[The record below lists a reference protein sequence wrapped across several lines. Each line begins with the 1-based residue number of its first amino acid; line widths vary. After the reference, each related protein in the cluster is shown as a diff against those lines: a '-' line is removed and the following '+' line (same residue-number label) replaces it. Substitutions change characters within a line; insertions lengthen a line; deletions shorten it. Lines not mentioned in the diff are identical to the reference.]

1 MPGMK
6 RAPKDVVIDLVAQV
20 FERTS
25 KIERYW
31 RHLTPEHRAK
41 VLAAYRNEIT
51 RLEDTDNRSNKFT
64 LD

>member
-1 MPGMK
+1 MAGVK
-6 RAPKDVVIDLVAQV
+6 RTPKDIVVDLVAQV

-25 KIERYW
+25 KSERYW
-31 RHLTPEHRAK
+31 RHLTPEHREK

-51 RLEDTDNRSNKFT
+51 RLEDTDNRSNKFR